1 LCRFAKFGRYSP
13 LDGLTIPWRHIKIIA
28 AKDFLMSLDSQEK
41 ISTIE
46 ELEEHISRPSSGAVE
61 ALAKVDGDVLV
72 LGAGGKM
79 GPSLARMT
87 KRASD
92 EAGIKRRIIAVSR
105 FASGSQQ
112 EQLSS
117 WEIETIP
124 CDLLSEDQLQKLPD
138 AENVI
143 FMAGMKFGSTGNE
156 SLTWAMNVYMPGRVF
171 EKYRDSRLVV
181 FSSGNIYGLSPVDR
195 GGSVETDIPNPQGE
209 YANSVL
215 GRERILEH
223 FSKKLGAKAAVIR
236 LNYAVELRYGVLVD
250 IAQKVWNGEPVDVS
264 MGFVNVIWQAD
275 ANAMALASLKD
286 VSSPPFVLNV
296 AGPEIVRVRDI
307 AEQFGKIFNRP
318 AKITGVEKTDALLSN
333 GNLGYNLYGEPSVNT
348 RQMITWIADWVTQ
361 GGETI
366 GKPTHFE
373 TRDGKY

>member
-1 LCRFAKFGRYSP
+1 
-13 LDGLTIPWRHIKIIA
+13 
-28 AKDFLMSLDSQEK
+28 MSLDSQEK